1 MLDALYRHRFLDED
15 LPRKRLIWQILC
27 REFLQRHVGANA
39 VVLDLACGYG
49 EFINA
54 IEAQVRHAADL
65 NPDSPRHLDPGVIFH
80 ATSADRLDD
89 IPDESIDV
97 VFASNFLEHLPD
109 KAALSSVFKES
120 FRVLK
125 PGGRFVVLGPNI
137 RYLPGAYWDFYDHH
151 LPLTHLSLAEGL
163 TIHGFM
169 VDLLIDRFLPYTTK
183 SRLPAHPRLI
193 SLYLKAPFV
202 WRFLGKQFFAVARK
216 TGEAA
221 RETEQKPATTHAAGR
236 VA

>member
-15 LPRKRLIWQILC
+15 LPRKRLVWQTLC
-27 REFLQRHVGANA
+27 REFLQRHVGRDA
-39 VVLDLACGYG
+39 VVLDLACGHG

-54 IEAQVRHAADL
+54 IEARSRHAADL
-65 NPDSPRHLDPGVIFH
+65 NPDSPRHLDSGVIFH
-80 ATSADRLDD
+80 TTSADRLDD
-89 IPDESIDV
+89 IPAESIDV

-109 KAALSSVFKES
+109 KAALSSVFKEA

-125 PGGRFVVLGPNI
+125 PGGRLIVLGPNI
-137 RYLPGAYWDFYDHH
+137 RYLPGAYWDFWDHH

-163 TIHGFM
+163 TTHGFT

-183 SRLPAHPRLI
+183 SRLPAHPWLI
-193 SLYLKAPFV
+193 SLYLKAPLV

-216 TGEAA
+216 TGGAA
-221 RETEQKPATTHAAGR
+221 TGS

>member
-15 LPRKRLIWQILC
+15 LPRKRLIWQVLC
-27 REFLQRHVGANA
+27 REFLQRHVGRDA

-54 IEAQVRHAADL
+54 IEARVRDAADL
-65 NPDSPRHLDPGVIFH
+65 NPDSPRYLDPGVIFH

-89 IPDESIDV
+89 IPAESIDV

-183 SRLPAHPRLI
+183 SRLPQHPWLI

-202 WRFLGKQFFAVARK
+202 WPFLGKQFFAVARK
-216 TGEAA
+216 T
-221 RETEQKPATTHAAGR
+221 
-236 VA
+236 

>member
-15 LPRKRLIWQILC
+15 LPRKRLIWQVLC
-27 REFLQRHVGANA
+27 REFLQRHVGRDA

-54 IEAQVRHAADL
+54 IEARVRDAADL
-65 NPDSPRHLDPGVIFH
+65 NPDSPRYLDPGVIFH

-89 IPDESIDV
+89 IPAESIDV

-216 TGEAA
+216 TGGAA
-221 RETEQKPATTHAAGR
+221 KDTAQTPETTLASGR

>member
-15 LPRKRLIWQILC
+15 LPRKRLIWQTLC
-27 REFLQRHVGANA
+27 REFLQRHVGRDA

-54 IEAQVRHAADL
+54 IAARARHAADL

-89 IPDESIDV
+89 IPDETIDV

-109 KAALSSVFKES
+109 KAALSLVFKEA

-125 PGGRFVVLGPNI
+125 PGGRFIVLGPNI
-137 RYLPGAYWDFYDHH
+137 RYLPGAYWDFWDHH
-151 LPLTHLSLAEGL
+151 LPLTHLSLAEGPHDPWL
-163 TIHGFM
+163 HGRSP
-169 VDLLIDRFLPYTTK
+169 DRP
-183 SRLPAHPRLI
+183 LPALHDQVRGFQRIP
-193 SLYLKAPFV
+193 
-202 WRFLGKQFFAVARK
+202 G
-216 TGEAA
+216 
-221 RETEQKPATTHAAGR
+221 
-236 VA
+236 